1 MERLIGSG
9 CVVWFV
15 GVVLFNIVIG
25 AWTFSYCLWVIWG
38 KQAPLIADIICGLFL
53 GELST
58 TAAIVLWILSVFGVH
73 FAH

>member
-1 MERLIGSG
+1 
-9 CVVWFV
+9 
-15 GVVLFNIVIG
+15 
-25 AWTFSYCLWVIWG
+25 
-38 KQAPLIADIICGLFL
+38 L